1 MFIIFLYQLTFFIF
15 CLKNNKRRKKKHQK
29 GRKKRNMKDIHQ
41 PQRVKDITVEKQ
53 DFKDKMIKE
62 IQD

>member
-1 MFIIFLYQLTFFIF
+1 
-15 CLKNNKRRKKKHQK
+15 
-29 GRKKRNMKDIHQ
+29 MKDIHQ